1 VAGRAVGDRVVS
13 TVPASRPSPSAYRWS
28 DRRSLLFDLALTGV
42 GLVGVLGMALAP
54 YASSTVLLSLVQITP
69 LAIRRVRPTLSFAII
84 AGAMAVQVFVKD
96 VPIWGQVALPISV
109 YSMAAYAPRRDA
121 RIAFGI
127 ALVGGVVG
135 PIDWMR
141 PMLAAQN
148 VTTVVGL
155 LVLTELLVIAPW
167 AIGTLNRTRRAYVA
181 ELIDRGHRLEREAA
195 TRAELAALDER
206 ARIAREMHDVVA
218 HGLSVMIVQ
227 ADGASYAVRKD
238 PDAAV
243 GAFETI
249 SATGRE
255 SLAEMRRMLG
265 LLRAE
270 DGLDATGSRPQPGVA
285 DLEFLLDQS
294 RGAGMRLTSYVDE
307 LGAVGPGVG
316 LTVYRIVQEGL
327 TNVRKHAGPD
337 PAVEVRVFEHAGAVR
352 VRVSDDG
359 RGPDR
364 SASTDEG
371 HGLVGMRERV
381 AVHGGDLRTGPSPG
395 GGFLL
400 EATVPVGEVP
410 A

>member
-1 VAGRAVGDRVVS
+1 MS
-13 TVPASRPSPSAYRWS
+13 TVSGTGRSPSTYPWS
-28 DRRSLLFDLALTGV
+28 DRRSLLFDLALTGI
-42 GLVGVLGMALAP
+42 GLVGVLGMALAQ
-54 YASSTVLLSLVQITP
+54 YAASTVLLSLVQIAP
-69 LAIRRVRPTLSFAII
+69 LEIRRIRPTLSFAII
-84 AGAMAVQVFVKD
+84 AGAMAVQVFVTQ

-121 RIAFGI
+121 RIAFAI
-127 ALVGGVVG
+127 ALVGGVIG

-141 PMLAAQN
+141 PLVQAGN
-148 VTTVVGL
+148 LTTIVGL

-167 AIGTLNRTRRAYVA
+167 AIGSLNRTRRAYVA
-181 ELIDRGHRLEREAA
+181 ELIDRGHRLEQEAA

-238 PDAAV
+238 PDAAA

-285 DLEFLLDQS
+285 DLTFLVDQS
-294 RGAGMRLTSYVDE
+294 KQSGMRLTSYVDE
-307 LGAVGPGVG
+307 LGDVGPGVG

-327 TNVRKHAGPD
+327 TNVRKHAGPG
-337 PAVEVRVFEHAGAVR
+337 PEVEVRVFAHAGAVH
-352 VRVSDDG
+352 VRVADDG

-364 SASTDEG
+364 GTAQDLG

-381 AVHGGDLRTGPSPG
+381 AVHGGELRTGPRPG

-400 EATVPVGEVP
+400 EATVPVGE
-410 A
+410 AAR

>member
-1 VAGRAVGDRVVS
+1 VS
-13 TVPASRPSPSAYRWS
+13 TTSGAAPSRSTYPWS
-28 DRRSLLFDLALTGV
+28 DRRSLLFDVALTGI
-42 GLVGVLGMALAP
+42 GLVGVLGMAVSQ
-54 YASSTVLLSLVQITP
+54 YAASTVLLSFVQIVP

-84 AGAMAVQVFVKD
+84 AGAMAVQVFVTN

-109 YSMAAYAPRRDA
+109 YSMAAYAPRRNA

-141 PMLAAQN
+141 PLIEARN
-148 VTTVVGL
+148 VTTIFGL

-167 AIGTLNRTRRAYVA
+167 AIGSLNRTRRAYVA
-181 ELIDRGHRLEREAA
+181 ELIDRGRRLEQEAA

-238 PDAAV
+238 PEAAA

-285 DLEFLLDQS
+285 DLEFLVDQS
-294 RGAGMRLTSYVDE
+294 KQSGMRLTSYVDD

-337 PAVEVRVFEHAGAVR
+337 PEVEVRVFEHAGAVH
-352 VRVSDDG
+352 VRVADDG

-364 SASTDEG
+364 DSASDPG
-371 HGLVGMRERV
+371 HGIVGMRERV
-381 AVHGGDLRTGPSPG
+381 AVHGGELRTGPRPG

-400 EATVPVGEVP
+400 EATVPIGEV
-410 A
+410 AR